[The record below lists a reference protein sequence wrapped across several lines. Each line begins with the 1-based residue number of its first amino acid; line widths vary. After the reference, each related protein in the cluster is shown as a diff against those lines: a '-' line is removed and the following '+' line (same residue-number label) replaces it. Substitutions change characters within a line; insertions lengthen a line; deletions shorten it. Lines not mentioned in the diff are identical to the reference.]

1 MIQQISE
8 NNTDLHGAMPTFTTV
23 ALDSLIEP
31 KASKGDINR
40 ENKTWTITTHGSGI
54 QDGKTVALDTKI
66 WCCWYTAS
74 QVSSIMQMGMI
85 IQQSFDTFER
95 KGDFECFNL
104 ILVKRHIFHL
114 RAF

>member
-1 MIQQISE
+1 
-8 NNTDLHGAMPTFTTV
+8 MPTFTIV

-31 KASKGDINR
+31 KASKDDINR

-54 QDGKTVALDTKI
+54 QDGKTVEIGKSLW
-66 WCCWYTAS
+66 WCWWYAC